1 MSLVEKLLSSARKH
15 RSLAIA
21 LLLGPPLTY
30 LTIYFFAPFIIT
42 VLYSVG
48 LIGGRGTLTGNISI
62 KFYRQALRWV
72 YIKVFYNSL
81 ILAALATVGCLLLAY
96 PVAYFIAM
104 KAPKKWRN
112 PLVVSVIIPYWVDFL
127 LRTYALMN
135 IFAMLGIM
143 FRYDAVVIGMIYDY
157 LPFMI
162 LPLYASLEK
171 IDRSLLEASYT
182 LGASPWKT
190 FIHVT
195 LSLSKPGIAAG
206 TILVFVPA
214 IGEFIVPTMIGG
226 VSVTTIGTLTWD
238 LFLKFHDWWRGAA
251 VSVMYIAVVLAALA
265 IYMRKVGEL
274 EI

>member
-1 MSLVEKLLSSARKH
+1 MTPVEGLLSLARRH
-15 RSLAIA
+15 RLLAVV
-21 LLLGPPLTY
+21 LLLGPPLVY
-30 LTIYFFAPFIIT
+30 LAIYFFAPFIIT
-42 VLYSVG
+42 ILYSVG
-48 LIGGRGTLTGNISI
+48 LIGNRGILTGKVSI
-62 KFYRQALRWV
+62 EFYRQALRWV
-72 YIKVFYNSL
+72 YIKVFYNS
-81 ILAALATVGCLLLAY
+81 IVLAALTTVGCLFLAY
-96 PVAYFIAM
+96 PVAYFIAI

-112 PLVVSVIIPYWVDFL
+112 PLIVSVIIPYWVDFL
-127 LRTYALMN
+127 LRTYALMDVL
-135 IFAMLGIM
+135 AMLGIM
-143 FRYDAVVIGMIYDY
+143 FRYEAVVIGMIYDY

-171 IDRSLLEASYT
+171 IDKSLLEASYT
-182 LGASPWKT
+182 LGASPWET
-190 FIHVT
+190 FIHIT

-265 IYMRKVGEL
+265 IYMKKVGEL

>member
-1 MSLVEKLLSSARKH
+1 MPSVDILLDLARKN
-15 RSLAIA
+15 RYILVL
-21 LLLGPPLTY
+21 LLLGPPLIY
-30 LTIYFFAPFIIT
+30 LTIYFFAPFLIT
-42 VLYSVG
+42 LLYSIGFVG
-48 LIGGRGTLTGNISI
+48 SRGAITGRVSI
-62 KFYRQALRWV
+62 KFYKQAFRWV
-72 YIKVFYNSL
+72 YLKVFYNSL
-81 ILAALATVGCLLLAY
+81 ILASLTTIGCFLLAY
-96 PVAYFIAM
+96 PVAYFIAI
-104 KAPKKWRN
+104 KAPSRWRN
-112 PLVVSVIIPYWVDFL
+112 PLIVSVIVPYWVDFL

-135 IFAMLGIM
+135 IFSMLGIM
-143 FRYDAVVIGMIYDY
+143 FRYEAVVIGMIYDY

-171 IDRSLLEASYT
+171 IDKSLLEASYT

-190 FIHVT
+190 FLHVT

-214 IGEFIVPTMIGG
+214 IGEFVVPAMIGG

-251 VSVMYIAVVLAALA
+251 VSVLYIAVVLAALA
-265 IYMRKVGEL
+265 IYMKKVGEL